1 MDDDLLE
8 IAFAAEVIHWR
19 GPSPFFFVAV
29 PPEYIE
35 PIRQAARA
43 VSYGWGMVPVAVTI
57 DAVTFRTALF
67 PKDDGYLL
75 PLRDAVR
82 RQARIGLGDIV
93 ALVLTVGAKADGLS
107 SVRRKG

>member
-1 MDDDLLE
+1 MDDDGLIE
-8 IAFAAEVIHWR
+8 IAFEAEVIHWR

-29 PPEYIE
+29 PPSHVT
-35 PIRQAARA
+35 PIREAARA

-57 DAVTFRTALF
+57 GSVAFRTALF

-82 RQARIGLGDIV
+82 RQAQIGLGDTV
-93 ALVLTVGAKADGLS
+93 ALALTIGAGDDLS
-107 SVRRKG
+107 SSWRNG